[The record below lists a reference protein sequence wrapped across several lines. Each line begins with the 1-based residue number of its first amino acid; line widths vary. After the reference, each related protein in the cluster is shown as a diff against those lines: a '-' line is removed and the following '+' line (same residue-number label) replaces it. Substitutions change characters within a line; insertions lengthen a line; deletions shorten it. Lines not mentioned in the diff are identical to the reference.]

1 MKFMKKLLS
10 AVTAAAIGAT
20 MTTALSAGVSTAS
33 AASKTAVELVEDM
46 GLGWNLGNALDC
58 TNTWTDSPTPEQ
70 IETAW
75 GNISTTE
82 SMIKEVKKAG
92 FNTVRIPVT
101 WWDMTG

>member
-58 TNTWTDSPTPEQ
+58 TNTWTDPPHRNRSKPLGGIFPPPR
-70 IETAW
+70 A
-75 GNISTTE
+75 
-82 SMIKEVKKAG
+82 
-92 FNTVRIPVT
+92 
-101 WWDMTG
+101 

>member
-46 GLGWNLGNALDC
+46 GLAG
-58 TNTWTDSPTPEQ
+58 TWAMRWIPPTP
-70 IETAW
+70 
-75 GNISTTE
+75 G
-82 SMIKEVKKAG
+82 
-92 FNTVRIPVT
+92 RILPHRNRSKPL
-101 WWDMTG
+101 GGIFPPPRA